1 MRARHRPAYSK
12 PWLGR
17 HFILTETSFR
27 WGRYI
32 IADPSFPEFSNEDW
46 GTVTGMLREL
56 KPEVIATGFEELLLR
71 FRPMCLKNYLE
82 EISALYTY
90 ELARK
95 NLEALRR
102 VECEPSDYVAARAN
116 VAARFQDALLTVFN
130 AASETHGLGKAEG
143 VRYSQILHGVHI
155 AAIFIQGTTV
165 YAAYT
170 PDLVLESIAGDDN
183 FPLWPS
189 PNPRRNQ
196 KRSTDN
202 SRE

>member
-102 VECEPSDYVAARAN
+102 VECEPSDYVAGASKRCGKIPRCPPN
-116 VAARFQDALLTVFN
+116 GIQRCVGNSWSRQSRRCALLADSARCAHCCHFHSGYNFVC
-130 AASETHGLGKAEG
+130 
-143 VRYSQILHGVHI
+143 GVH
-155 AAIFIQGTTV
+155 T
-165 YAAYT
+165 
-170 PDLVLESIAGDDN
+170 
-183 FPLWPS
+183 
-189 PNPRRNQ
+189 
-196 KRSTDN
+196 
-202 SRE
+202 